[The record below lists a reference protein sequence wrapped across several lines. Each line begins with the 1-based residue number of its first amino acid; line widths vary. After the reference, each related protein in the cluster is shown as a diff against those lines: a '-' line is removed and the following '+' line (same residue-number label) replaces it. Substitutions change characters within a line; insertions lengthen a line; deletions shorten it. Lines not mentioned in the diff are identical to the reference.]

1 MNGRSIPHAQER
13 SYKTRAIVLRA
24 RNLGEAD
31 KIYTLFT
38 DAYGKLD
45 AVAKGVRRARSQV
58 AGKLE
63 FMSEATL
70 TMHRG
75 RTLDVITSAE
85 IARAHWAAIVDPG
98 GFATA
103 HVLAELVDAFCE
115 THLALPEI
123 FDLLRGA
130 LRALAATPEP
140 AALVPRF
147 QLRLLGAL
155 GFGPATDGCVRCG
168 DALAGT
174 PAWADL
180 EAGGLACERCRPQR
194 SDAFAL
200 APADVANFRGLA
212 AVRGERV
219 RAVTAATVPAAR
231 AADAFVTWHLGK
243 RTKSGKLLD
252 DLAGARRS

>member
-1 MNGRSIPHAQER
+1 VNDRSVPHANER
-13 SYKTRAIVLRA
+13 SYKARGIVLRA

-38 DAYGKLD
+38 DAHGKID
-45 AVAKGVRRARSQV
+45 AVAKGVRRARSHV

-75 RTLDVITSAE
+75 RTLDVIVSAE

-103 HVLAELVDAFCE
+103 HVLAELVDSFCE
-115 THLALPEI
+115 THLALPDV
-123 FDLLRGA
+123 FDLVRGA
-130 LRALAATPEP
+130 LQALAVAPEP

-155 GFGPATDGCVRCG
+155 GFAPASDACVRCA
-168 DALAGT
+168 DALVGSS
-174 PAWADL
+174 AWADL
-180 EAGGLACERCRPQR
+180 EAGGLACARCRPHR
-194 SDAFAL
+194 ADAL
-200 APADVANFRGLA
+200 ALEPADVANFRGLGA
-212 AVRGERV
+212 GRGEAV
-219 RAVTAATVPAAR
+219 KPVTAATPPAAR
-231 AADAFVTWHLGK
+231 AVDAFVTWHLGK
-243 RTKSGKLLD
+243 RTKSAKLLH
-252 DLAGARRS
+252 DLAGARRP